1 MGSNSKQAQG
11 IVLFIAAFVL
21 LARGIVSGGN
31 VIYFLAALAAL
42 VLSVFVFRSAQDR
55 EDQEAKPESRAASK

>member
-11 IVLFIAAFVL
+11 LVLFIAAFVL
-21 LARGIVSGGN
+21 LARGIASGGS

-42 VLSVFVFRSAQDR
+42 VLSIFVFRSAQDR
-55 EDQEAKPESRAASK
+55 EDQEAKTVSGAAK